1 MHHLCQE
8 GYTGILGPS
17 LPDLCKQRKVKID
30 IYPRR
35 AKIVRIST
43 GVLFASEKKTKIPKK
58 KPKMSIK
65 MPKKIRKTPKISIK
79 RPFGQV

>member
-17 LPDLCKQRKVKID
+17 LPDLCKQRKVKMD

-43 GVLFASEKKTKIPKK
+43 GVLFASEKLAHKNALKKHKI
-58 KPKMSIK
+58 SVT
-65 MPKKIRKTPKISIK
+65 TPKSCLHLT
-79 RPFGQV
+79 

>member
-17 LPDLCKQRKVKID
+17 LPDLCKQRKVKMD
-30 IYPRR
+30 MHYIYPRR

-43 GVLFASEKKTKIPKK
+43 GVLFASEKLAQKNAFRN
-58 KPKMSIK
+58 
-65 MPKKIRKTPKISIK
+65 IR
-79 RPFGQV
+79 